1 MTSRR
6 RQASNRRARSLG
18 IGIALAA
25 VIVAA
30 ALLASNNTPAPV
42 NNSTA
47 SLPGPLQI
55 GPSNPIRGSIN
66 APVTIYE
73 FGDFQCPTCD
83 LWFRN
88 TEPLIVQNLI
98 NTNQSKLVW
107 KDFIIYGPDSNLAS
121 KAAYAAGEQ
130 GKFWQFYDA
139 LYTNQRTPDSGW
151 ANAANLEKFA
161 QYLGLNMTLFDQSF
175 NSGKYNGLIGSN
187 FSQGQRAGVQGTPTF
202 VVVGPTGK
210 NVTLGGAQP
219 YSAFRQ
225 AVDAVSTTGG

>member
-1 MTSRR
+1 
-6 RQASNRRARSLG
+6 
-18 IGIALAA
+18 
-25 VIVAA
+25 
-30 ALLASNNTPAPV
+30 
-42 NNSTA
+42 
-47 SLPGPLQI
+47 
-55 GPSNPIRGSIN
+55 
-66 APVTIYE
+66 VTIYE

-88 TEPLIVQNLI
+88 TEPLVVQNLI

>member
-6 RQASNRRARSLG
+6 RGSSNRRARSLG
-18 IGIALAA
+18 IGIAVVA

-30 ALLASNNTPAPV
+30 ALLASNNSPAPV

-47 SLPGPLQI
+47 PLQGPLQA
-55 GPSNPIRGSIN
+55 GSSNPVRGSTN

-73 FGDFQCPTCD
+73 FGDFQCHSCD

-88 TEPLIVQNLI
+88 TEPLILQNLI
-98 NTNQSKLVW
+98 DTNQSKLVW

-130 GKFWQFYDA
+130 GKFWQFYDT
-139 LYTNQRTPDSGW
+139 LYTNQKTPDSGW
-151 ANAANLEKFA
+151 ANAASLEKFA
-161 QYLGLNMTLFDQSF
+161 QNLGLNMTRFDLSF
-175 NSGKYNGLIGSN
+175 HSDKYDALISSN
-187 FSQGQRAGVQGTPTF
+187 FSQGQQAGVRGTPTF

-210 NVTLGGAQP
+210 SVTVGGP
-219 YSAFRQ
+219 SLTLPFSRR
-225 AVDAVSTTGG
+225 